1 MASGPAVFPSTREST
16 NYARLCRLLVD
27 VGSQA
32 LRDTFDRIHSPAAL
46 HRILSST
53 SAYYP
58 TLQSLKNRRIL
69 NPTQWGKLYPTVCSS
84 VSSASFDITL
94 LVVLLR
100 NICGFSPPASTGNWD
115 MLPLPGDN
123 SCEANIARIKYYR
136 NEVYAHASQA
146 SVDDATFNM
155 LWQYISNALLA
166 LGSGTTYASAIS
178 RLKTES
184 MDPDFEE
191 HYRELLKQWKKDD
204 DNTKEELGELKEM
217 VKSEV
222 KEVKEMLK
230 QWKSDE
236 GSTKDKVGQ
245 VEEMLKQ
252 WKSDE
257 DSTKDKVGQVED
269 MLKKWKSDEGSTK
282 EKLENMEEMVKS
294 EVREVKDGKQRKLC
308 LSVLEECYDMP
319 PKLRVKP
326 PKRSD
331 LPNASK
337 PWRNADL
344 PIDILLLTVEDCE
357 FLSCFSFLDRP
368 FKSYK
373 KEVGPIYFGYTGNT
387 GDQEKLK
394 VALMKCSK
402 GAAVPG
408 GSLTAVK
415 NAVRV
420 LSPKAVFSVG
430 TCSGL
435 SSDKVKLGD
444 VVVSAKLTTA
454 AGFKTPVS
462 RHVSDLVRDAP
473 YGWVA
478 PLENPDELEVEVHC
492 DGDIL
497 SQTQA
502 ARCGCADLHLQYPE
516 AIAVETEGE
525 GLFAAAYDEK
535 VEWVVVK
542 GVARF
547 VNETQLSRSEWM
559 SFASTMAAFVVA
571 KMLNDPVV
579 FQEWPHCNQEMLT
592 QWKKKE
598 GDTKD
603 NMGEIEG
610 AEKHRGQEAYEKC
623 SRLNK
628 QTKFGIWSPVLN
640 FRSHWRSRRRNFR
653 RCRGESQLQEFIQ
666 RLKDIVISS
675 TGHVTDLQQPFR
687 PNPGEGPPAKD
698 FTVDEIFVNVVIRE
712 GRVSY
717 NFPADRW
724 EQLKVYPMASAEQ
737 TNALRPQDIFDS
749 CHRNVLAVGRP
760 GIGKTLLCTRLLRFW
775 ASDDTKIQSQC
786 EVAFLLKFRHL
797 NSEPDLNLRELLTRA
812 ETVECL
818 EDGLWQY
825 IKDNP
830 SKVLLIFDG
839 LDEFSSTPGIA
850 RDDSRFNNTTEVRMP
865 MGCLY
870 KKIAS
875 RKLLQ
880 GCTLLTTVRPTAVED
895 VRELQFD
902 RTVEITGFTF
912 EQVEEFVE
920 KFTKDD
926 DSGKLKEIIWQH
938 ISTNINLFSLCYIP
952 VNCFIICHCLLQL
965 INISSDAE
973 HKLPVKITEIY
984 SISVKIFFY
993 KHSRGKYSCSK
1004 TDLGCYMYKRFDEL
1018 QPENDEVFKK
1028 LGKIAFNGIE
1038 SGKLAFESHEVSGLE
1053 DCGLLHRLPDR
1064 KPRKLTQ
1071 PSRAQY
1077 CFTHLTV
1084 QEFFAAKHLTDTLPK
1099 DELQRLVANHFRVGT
1114 WKVVMQFVAG
1124 LLEPGTRQRTT
1135 KSEIFTHLLPEK
1147 VKRTDGSDLIWWP
1160 CSKEDKVLALDVCKC
1175 LYEFDG
1181 EQKKVKIQN
1190 KGAEIGFNAVDF
1202 SQMGVVPIDCPA
1214 VMDFVRDANV
1224 ISLRIDLNDVGP
1236 LGCKEIQYSLKD
1248 VNCKLT
1254 QLDLHSNNIG
1264 NQGAAHLSDALK
1276 HVNCKLTQLDLW
1288 GNKIGVQG
1296 AVHLSD
1302 ALKDVNCKLTQ
1313 LDLNLNPIGHQG
1325 AAHLSDALKDVNC
1338 KLTQLNLES
1347 NKIGDQGVAHL
1358 SDALKDVNCKLT
1370 QLNLHHTRIGDQ
1382 GAAHL
1387 SDALKDV
1394 NCKLTQLSLGGN
1406 EIGDQGAAHLS
1417 DALKD
1422 VNCKLT
1428 QLNLGSSKI
1437 GDQGVA
1443 HLSDALK
1450 DVNCKLTQL
1459 DLESNKIGDQ
1469 GAAHLSDALK
1479 DVNCKPTQ
1487 LNISHNNIGDQGAAH
1502 LSDALKDVNCKLTQL
1517 NILDNNIGDQG
1528 AAHLSDALK
1537 DVNCKLT
1544 QLDLASNKIGDQGAA
1559 HLSDALKDV
1568 NCKLTQLNISYNNI
1582 GDQGAAHLSDA
1593 LKDVNCK
1600 LTKLN
1605 LGGNNIG
1612 DQGAAHLSDAFKDVN
1627 CKLTQLN
1634 LQYNK
1639 IGYQGAAHLIDALKD
1654 VNCKLTEMNLEEQR
1668 RRSWS
1673 STPE

>member
-1 MASGPAVFPSTREST
+1 MEG
-16 NYARLCRLLVD
+16 
-27 VGSQA
+27 G
-32 LRDTFDRIHSPAAL
+32 
-46 HRILSST
+46 
-53 SAYYP
+53 
-58 TLQSLKNRRIL
+58 KK
-69 NPTQWGKLYPTVCSS
+69 GKLS
-84 VSSASFDITL
+84 
-94 LVVLLR
+94 
-100 NICGFSPPASTGNWD
+100 
-115 MLPLPGDN
+115 LPVP
-123 SCEANIARIKYYR
+123 
-136 NEVYAHASQA
+136 
-146 SVDDATFNM
+146 
-155 LWQYISNALLA
+155 
-166 LGSGTTYASAIS
+166 
-178 RLKTES
+178 
-184 MDPDFEE
+184 
-191 HYRELLKQWKKDD
+191 
-204 DNTKEELGELKEM
+204 
-217 VKSEV
+217 
-222 KEVKEMLK
+222 
-230 QWKSDE
+230 
-236 GSTKDKVGQ
+236 
-245 VEEMLKQ
+245 
-252 WKSDE
+252 E
-257 DSTKDKVGQVED
+257 DY
-269 MLKKWKSDEGSTK
+269 
-282 EKLENMEEMVKS
+282 
-294 EVREVKDGKQRKLC
+294 
-308 LSVLEECYDMP
+308 YDMP
-319 PKLRVKP
+319 PKCRVKP
-326 PKRSD
+326 PKLSD
-331 LPNASK
+331 LPSASK

-373 KEVGPIYFGYTGNT
+373 IQVGPIYFGYTGNT
-387 GDQEKLK
+387 GDQENVK

-415 NAVRV
+415 NAVKV
-420 LSPKAVFSVG
+420 LNPKAVFSVG
-430 TCSGL
+430 MCSGL

-473 YGWVA
+473 HGWVA

-502 ARCGCADLHLQYPE
+502 AMCDLHLQYPE

-525 GLFAAAYDEK
+525 GVFAAAYDEK

-547 VNETQLSRSEWM
+547 VNQTQLSRSEWM
-559 SFASTMAAFVVA
+559 SFASTMAASVVA

-579 FQEWPHCNQEMLT
+579 FQEWPHCSQARLRIQIDVEAVTEGSAQEGAGMQVHPQQHQEVVQEETEHFGKKTSQYTQALLNKIADKYLQDVSPSNVEEYNGFMFYLEEMRKVLVVDVKPGCLIVTVEVGSEKILEELWKDYREGHLNEVAQKFLVTEELLVECGLTELKLTIHIAEEEYKACKRYFCDMVKKWKSDEGSTKEKLENMEEMLKQWKSDEGSTKDKVGQVEDMLEKWKSDEGSTKEKLENMEEMVKSEVIEVKEMLT

-598 GDTKD
+598 GEAKD
-603 NMGEIEG
+603 NMGGIEG
-610 AEKHRGQEAYEKC
+610 TSNEHLEQANAQETKEGQRE
-623 SRLNK
+623 
-628 QTKFGIWSPVLN
+628 
-640 FRSHWRSRRRNFR
+640 
-653 RCRGESQLQEFIQ
+653 GESQLQEFIQ
-666 RLKDIVISS
+666 RLKQIVISS
-675 TGHVTDLQQPFR
+675 TAHVTDLQQPFR

-717 NFPADRW
+717 DFPADRW

-737 TNALRPQDIFDS
+737 INPLRPQDIFDS
-749 CHRNVLAVGRP
+749 RHRNVLADGRP

-786 EVAFLLKFRHL
+786 EVAFLLKFRRL

-812 ETVECL
+812 EALECL
-818 EDGLWQY
+818 EDELWQY

-839 LDEFSSTPGIA
+839 LDEFSSTPRIA
-850 RDDSRFNNTTEVRMP
+850 RDDSRFNNTAEVRMP

-875 RKLLQ
+875 GKLLQ

-973 HKLPVKITEIY
+973 HKLPVKMTEIY

-993 KHSRGKYSCSK
+993 KHSRGKYSCAK

-1018 QPENDEVFKK
+1018 QPENDEVFKI
-1028 LGKIAFNGIE
+1028 LGKIAFNGIK
-1038 SGKLAFESHEVSGLE
+1038 SGELVFESHEVSGLE
-1053 DCGLLHRLPDR
+1053 DCGLLHRLPDM
-1064 KPRKLTQ
+1064 KPRKLSQ

-1099 DELQRLVANHFRVGT
+1099 DKLQRFVADHSRVGT

-1147 VKRTDGSDLIWWP
+1147 IERSGRSDLIWWL
-1160 CSKEDKVLALDVCKC
+1160 CSYDDKLLALAVYKC

-1181 EQKKVKIQN
+1181 EQEKVKIQS

-1202 SQMGVVPIDCPA
+1202 SEMEVVPIDCPA

-1224 ISLRIDLNDVGP
+1224 ISLRIFLNDVRP

-1254 QLDLHSNNIG
+1254 QLDLGGNNIRD
-1264 NQGAAHLSDALK
+1264 QGAA
-1276 HVNCKLTQLDLW
+1276 
-1288 GNKIGVQG
+1288 
-1296 AVHLSD
+1296 HLSD
-1302 ALKDVNCKLTQ
+1302 ALKDVNCKLIQ
-1313 LDLNLNPIGHQG
+1313 LNLERNNIRSQG

-1338 KLTQLNLES
+1338 KLTQL
-1347 NKIGDQGVAHL
+1347 D
-1358 SDALKDVNCKLT
+1358 
-1370 QLNLHHTRIGDQ
+1370 
-1382 GAAHL
+1382 
-1387 SDALKDV
+1387 
-1394 NCKLTQLSLGGN
+1394 LGG
-1406 EIGDQGAAHLS
+1406 
-1417 DALKD
+1417 
-1422 VNCKLT
+1422 
-1428 QLNLGSSKI
+1428 
-1437 GDQGVA
+1437 
-1443 HLSDALK
+1443 
-1450 DVNCKLTQL
+1450 
-1459 DLESNKIGDQ
+1459 
-1469 GAAHLSDALK
+1469 
-1479 DVNCKPTQ
+1479 
-1487 LNISHNNIGDQGAAH
+1487 NNIGDQGAAH
-1502 LSDALKDVNCKLTQL
+1502 LSDALKDVNCKLTQHNLERNNIRSQGAAHLSDALKDVNCKLTQLDLGGNNIGDQGVAHMRDALKDVNCKLTQL
-1517 NILDNNIGDQG
+1517 NLGGNNIGDQG

-1544 QLDLASNKIGDQGAA
+1544 QLDLRHNDLGDQGAAHLSDALKDVNCKLTQVNLRGSNLRDQGAAHLSDALKDVNCKLTQLNLGGNNIGDQGAA

-1568 NCKLTQLNISYNNI
+1568 NCKLTQLDLRHNDL

-1600 LTKLN
+1600 LTQLD
-1605 LGGNNIG
+1605 LGGNNLR
-1612 DQGAAHLSDAFKDVN
+1612 DQGAAHLS
-1627 CKLTQLN
+1627 
-1634 LQYNK
+1634 
-1639 IGYQGAAHLIDALKD
+1639 DALKD
-1654 VNCKLTEMNLEEQR
+1654 VNCKLTQLDLGGNNIGDQGVAHMRDALKDVNCKVPQLDLR
-1668 RRSWS
+1668 HNDLGDKGAAHLIDAVKDVNC
-1673 STPE
+1673 

>member
-1 MASGPAVFPSTREST
+1 MEG
-16 NYARLCRLLVD
+16 
-27 VGSQA
+27 
-32 LRDTFDRIHSPAAL
+32 
-46 HRILSST
+46 
-53 SAYYP
+53 
-58 TLQSLKNRRIL
+58 
-69 NPTQWGKLYPTVCSS
+69 GK
-84 VSSASFDITL
+84 
-94 LVVLLR
+94 
-100 NICGFSPPASTGNWD
+100 
-115 MLPLPGDN
+115 
-123 SCEANIARIKYYR
+123 K
-136 NEVYAHASQA
+136 
-146 SVDDATFNM
+146 
-155 LWQYISNALLA
+155 
-166 LGSGTTYASAIS
+166 
-178 RLKTES
+178 
-184 MDPDFEE
+184 
-191 HYRELLKQWKKDD
+191 
-204 DNTKEELGELKEM
+204 
-217 VKSEV
+217 
-222 KEVKEMLK
+222 
-230 QWKSDE
+230 
-236 GSTKDKVGQ
+236 
-245 VEEMLKQ
+245 
-252 WKSDE
+252 
-257 DSTKDKVGQVED
+257 
-269 MLKKWKSDEGSTK
+269 
-282 EKLENMEEMVKS
+282 
-294 EVREVKDGKQRKLC
+294 RKLS
-308 LSVLEECYDMP
+308 LPVSEDYYDMP
-319 PKLRVKP
+319 PKRRVKP
-326 PKRSD
+326 PKLSD
-331 LPNASK
+331 LPIASK

-344 PIDILLLTVEDCE
+344 PIDILLLTVEDCD
-357 FLSCFSFLDRP
+357 FLSCFSFLDQP

-373 KEVGPIYFGYTGNT
+373 IEVGPIYFGYTGNT

-408 GSLTAVK
+408 GALTAVK

-473 YGWVA
+473 HGWVA

-525 GLFAAAYDEK
+525 GVFAAAYDEK

-559 SFASTMAAFVVA
+559 SFASTMAASVVA

-592 QWKKKE
+592 QWKRKE
-598 GDTKD
+598 GNAKD
-603 NMGEIEG
+603 NMGGIEEMLTQWKRKEGNAKDNMGGIEG
-610 AEKHRGQEAYEKC
+610 TSNENLEQANAEKTKEGQRE
-623 SRLNK
+623 
-628 QTKFGIWSPVLN
+628 
-640 FRSHWRSRRRNFR
+640 
-653 RCRGESQLQEFIQ
+653 GELQLQEFIW

-737 TNALRPQDIFDS
+737 ANALRPQDIFDS

-775 ASDDTKIQSQC
+775 ASGDTKIQSQC

-797 NSEPDLNLRELLTRA
+797 RSETHLNLRELLTRA
-812 ETVECL
+812 ETLECL

-850 RDDSRFNNTTEVRMP
+850 RDDSRFNNTAEVRMP

-875 RKLLQ
+875 GKLLQ

-973 HKLPVKITEIY
+973 HKLPAKITEIY

-1028 LGKIAFNGIE
+1028 LGKIAFDGIK

-1053 DCGLLHRLPDR
+1053 DCGLLHRLPDM

-1099 DELQRLVANHFRVGT
+1099 EKLQRFVADHIRVGT

-1124 LLEPGTRQRTT
+1124 LLEPDARQRTT

-1147 VKRTDGSDLIWWP
+1147 VKRTDRSDLIWWP
-1160 CSKEDKVLALDVCKC
+1160 FSKKEKVLALDVCKC

-1181 EQKKVKIQN
+1181 KQEKVKIQRE
-1190 KGAEIGFNAVDF
+1190 GAEIGFNAVDF
-1202 SQMGVVPIDCPA
+1202 SEMRVVPIDCPA

-1224 ISLRIDLNDVGP
+1224 ISLRIDVNDVGP
-1236 LGCKEIQYSLKD
+1236 LGCKEIQYSLKN

-1254 QLDLHSNNIG
+1254 QLDLAGNDIG
-1264 NQGAAHLSDALK
+1264 DQGAAHL
-1276 HVNCKLTQLDLW
+1276 N
-1288 GNKIGVQG
+1288 
-1296 AVHLSD
+1296 D

-1313 LDLNLNPIGHQG
+1313 LDL
-1325 AAHLSDALKDVNC
+1325 
-1338 KLTQLNLES
+1338 
-1347 NKIGDQGVAHL
+1347 
-1358 SDALKDVNCKLT
+1358 
-1370 QLNLHHTRIGDQ
+1370 
-1382 GAAHL
+1382 
-1387 SDALKDV
+1387 
-1394 NCKLTQLSLGGN
+1394 
-1406 EIGDQGAAHLS
+1406 
-1417 DALKD
+1417 
-1422 VNCKLT
+1422 
-1428 QLNLGSSKI
+1428 
-1437 GDQGVA
+1437 
-1443 HLSDALK
+1443 
-1450 DVNCKLTQL
+1450 
-1459 DLESNKIGDQ
+1459 
-1469 GAAHLSDALK
+1469 
-1479 DVNCKPTQ
+1479 
-1487 LNISHNNIGDQGAAH
+1487 
-1502 LSDALKDVNCKLTQL
+1502 
-1517 NILDNNIGDQG
+1517 
-1528 AAHLSDALK
+1528 
-1537 DVNCKLT
+1537 
-1544 QLDLASNKIGDQGAA
+1544 
-1559 HLSDALKDV
+1559 
-1568 NCKLTQLNISYNNI
+1568 
-1582 GDQGAAHLSDA
+1582 
-1593 LKDVNCK
+1593 
-1600 LTKLN
+1600 
-1605 LGGNNIG
+1605 
-1612 DQGAAHLSDAFKDVN
+1612 
-1627 CKLTQLN
+1627 
-1634 LQYNK
+1634 
-1639 IGYQGAAHLIDALKD
+1639 
-1654 VNCKLTEMNLEEQR
+1654 
-1668 RRSWS
+1668 
-1673 STPE
+1673 

>member
-1 MASGPAVFPSTREST
+1 MEG
-16 NYARLCRLLVD
+16 
-27 VGSQA
+27 
-32 LRDTFDRIHSPAAL
+32 
-46 HRILSST
+46 
-53 SAYYP
+53 
-58 TLQSLKNRRIL
+58 
-69 NPTQWGKLYPTVCSS
+69 GK
-84 VSSASFDITL
+84 
-94 LVVLLR
+94 
-100 NICGFSPPASTGNWD
+100 
-115 MLPLPGDN
+115 
-123 SCEANIARIKYYR
+123 K
-136 NEVYAHASQA
+136 
-146 SVDDATFNM
+146 
-155 LWQYISNALLA
+155 
-166 LGSGTTYASAIS
+166 
-178 RLKTES
+178 
-184 MDPDFEE
+184 
-191 HYRELLKQWKKDD
+191 
-204 DNTKEELGELKEM
+204 
-217 VKSEV
+217 
-222 KEVKEMLK
+222 
-230 QWKSDE
+230 
-236 GSTKDKVGQ
+236 
-245 VEEMLKQ
+245 
-252 WKSDE
+252 
-257 DSTKDKVGQVED
+257 
-269 MLKKWKSDEGSTK
+269 
-282 EKLENMEEMVKS
+282 
-294 EVREVKDGKQRKLC
+294 RKLC
-308 LSVLEECYDMP
+308 LPDPEDCYDIP
-319 PKLRVKP
+319 PKHRVKP
-326 PKRSD
+326 PKQSD
-331 LPNASK
+331 LPSASK

-387 GDQEKLK
+387 GDQEKLR

-502 ARCGCADLHLQYPE
+502 ERCGCADLHLQYPE

-525 GLFAAAYDEK
+525 GVFAAAHDEK

-547 VNETQLSRSEWM
+547 VNETQVSRSEWM
-559 SFASTMAAFVVA
+559 SFASTMAASVVA

-579 FQEWPHCNQEMLT
+579 FQEWPHCNQEMLK
-592 QWKKKE
+592 QWKSDEGSTKDKVGQDMLKNWKSDEGSTKEKLENMEEMVKSEVREVKEMLTHWKRKE

-603 NMGEIEG
+603 NMGGIEG
-610 AEKHRGQEAYEKC
+610 TSNENLEQANAQKTKEGQREAAEKHRGQEAYEKC
-623 SRLNK
+623 NRLKK
-628 QTKFGIWSPVLN
+628 QTKFGIWSPELN
-640 FRSHWRSRRRNFR
+640 FWSHWRSGRRNFR

-666 RLKDIVISS
+666 RLKQIVISS
-675 TGHVTDLQQPFR
+675 TAHVTDLQQPFR

-717 NFPADRW
+717 DFPADRW

-737 TNALRPQDIFDS
+737 INPLRPQDIFDS
-749 CHRNVLAVGRP
+749 RHRNVLAVGRP

-786 EVAFLLKFRHL
+786 EVAFLLKFRRL

-812 ETVECL
+812 EALECL
-818 EDGLWQY
+818 EDELWQY

-839 LDEFSSTPGIA
+839 LDEFSSTPRIA
-850 RDDSRFNNTTEVRMP
+850 RDDSRFNNTAEVRMP

-875 RKLLQ
+875 GKLLQ

-973 HKLPVKITEIY
+973 HKLPVKMTEIY

-1028 LGKIAFNGIE
+1028 LGKIAFNGIK

-1053 DCGLLHRLPDR
+1053 DCGLLHRLPDM

-1077 CFTHLTV
+1077 CFTHLTL

-1099 DELQRLVANHFRVGT
+1099 DKLQRFVADHIRVGT

-1124 LLEPGTRQRTT
+1124 LLEPDARQRTT

-1147 VKRTDGSDLIWWP
+1147 VERTDLSDLIWWP
-1160 CSKEDKVLALDVCKC
+1160 CSKEDKLLALDVCKC

-1181 EQKKVKIQN
+1181 EQEKVKIQR
-1190 KGAEIGFNAVDF
+1190 KGAEIGFDAVDF
-1202 SQMGVVPIDCPA
+1202 SEMGVVPIDCPA

-1224 ISLRIDLNDVGP
+1224 ISLRIAFNNVGP

-1248 VNCKLT
+1248 VDCKLT
-1254 QLDLHSNNIG
+1254 QL
-1264 NQGAAHLSDALK
+1264 
-1276 HVNCKLTQLDLW
+1276 
-1288 GNKIGVQG
+1288 
-1296 AVHLSD
+1296 
-1302 ALKDVNCKLTQ
+1302 
-1313 LDLNLNPIGHQG
+1313 NLGDNDTGDQG

-1338 KLTQLNLES
+1338 KLTQLGLGRN
-1347 NKIGDQGVAHL
+1347 Q
-1358 SDALKDVNCKLT
+1358 
-1370 QLNLHHTRIGDQ
+1370 IGDQ

-1394 NCKLTQLSLGGN
+1394 NCKLTQLGLGRNQIGDQGAAHLSDALKDVDCKLTQLNLERNNIRSQGAAHLSDVLKDVNCKLTQLDLRSNKIGDQGAAHLSDALKDVNCKLTQLDLRSNKIGDQGAAHLSDALKDVNCKLTQLDLCYN
-1406 EIGDQGAAHLS
+1406 EIGDQVAVHLSDALKDINCKLTQLNFGDNHIGDQGAAHLSNALKDVNCKVTQLNLARDKIGDQGAAHLS

-1428 QLNLGSSKI
+1428 QLNLGDNHI
-1437 GDQGVA
+1437 GDQGAAHLSDALEDVDCKLTQLNLSGNKIGEPGAA

-1459 DLESNKIGDQ
+1459 DLGHNDIGEPGAAHLSDVLKDVNCKLTQLHLRGNKIGDQGAVHLSDALKDVNCKLTQLDLSDNKIGYQ

-1479 DVNCKPTQ
+1479 DVNCKLTQVDLSDNKIGDQGAVNLSDALKHVNCKVTQ
-1487 LNISHNNIGDQGAAH
+1487 LNLVRDMIGKRGAAYLCDALKDVNCKLTQLHLRGNNIGDQGAAH

-1517 NILDNNIGDQG
+1517 NL
-1528 AAHLSDALK
+1528 
-1537 DVNCKLT
+1537 
-1544 QLDLASNKIGDQGAA
+1544 
-1559 HLSDALKDV
+1559 
-1568 NCKLTQLNISYNNI
+1568 
-1582 GDQGAAHLSDA
+1582 
-1593 LKDVNCK
+1593 
-1600 LTKLN
+1600 
-1605 LGGNNIG
+1605 
-1612 DQGAAHLSDAFKDVN
+1612 
-1627 CKLTQLN
+1627 
-1634 LQYNK
+1634 
-1639 IGYQGAAHLIDALKD
+1639 
-1654 VNCKLTEMNLEEQR
+1654 R
-1668 RRSWS
+1668 
-1673 STPE
+1673 

>member
-1 MASGPAVFPSTREST
+1 M
-16 NYARLCRLLVD
+16 
-27 VGSQA
+27 
-32 LRDTFDRIHSPAAL
+32 
-46 HRILSST
+46 
-53 SAYYP
+53 
-58 TLQSLKNRRIL
+58 
-69 NPTQWGKLYPTVCSS
+69 
-84 VSSASFDITL
+84 
-94 LVVLLR
+94 
-100 NICGFSPPASTGNWD
+100 
-115 MLPLPGDN
+115 
-123 SCEANIARIKYYR
+123 EANVEANSLPVPEDYY
-136 NEVYAHASQA
+136 
-146 SVDDATFNM
+146 D
-155 LWQYISNALLA
+155 I
-166 LGSGTTYASAIS
+166 
-178 RLKTES
+178 
-184 MDPDFEE
+184 
-191 HYRELLKQWKKDD
+191 
-204 DNTKEELGELKEM
+204 
-217 VKSEV
+217 
-222 KEVKEMLK
+222 
-230 QWKSDE
+230 
-236 GSTKDKVGQ
+236 
-245 VEEMLKQ
+245 
-252 WKSDE
+252 
-257 DSTKDKVGQVED
+257 
-269 MLKKWKSDEGSTK
+269 
-282 EKLENMEEMVKS
+282 
-294 EVREVKDGKQRKLC
+294 
-308 LSVLEECYDMP
+308 P
-319 PKLRVKP
+319 PKRRVKP
-326 PKRSD
+326 PKQSD
-331 LPNASK
+331 LPSACK
-337 PWRNADL
+337 PWKNDDL

-373 KEVGPIYFGYTGNT
+373 KEVGPIYFGYTGNN

-430 TCSGL
+430 TCTGL

-454 AGFKTPVS
+454 TGIKTPVS

-502 ARCGCADLHLQYPE
+502 ERCGCADLHLQYPE

-525 GLFAAAYDEK
+525 GVFAAAYDEK

-559 SFASTMAAFVVA
+559 SFASTMAASVVA

-592 QWKKKE
+592 QWKRKE
-598 GDTKD
+598 GDAKD
-603 NMGEIEG
+603 NMGGIEG
-610 AEKHRGQEAYEKC
+610 TSNENLEQANAQKTKEGQRE
-623 SRLNK
+623 
-628 QTKFGIWSPVLN
+628 
-640 FRSHWRSRRRNFR
+640 
-653 RCRGESQLQEFIQ
+653 GESQLQEFIQ
-666 RLKDIVISS
+666 RLKDIVILS

-737 TNALRPQDIFDS
+737 TNPLRPQDIFDS

-775 ASDDTKIQSQC
+775 ASGDTKIQSQC
-786 EVAFLLKFRHL
+786 EVAFLLKFRQL

-812 ETVECL
+812 ETLECL
-818 EDGLWQY
+818 EDELWQY

-850 RDDSRFNNTTEVRMP
+850 RDYSLFNNTTEVRMP
-865 MGCLY
+865 LSCLY

-875 RKLLQ
+875 GKLLQ
-880 GCTLLTTVRPTAVED
+880 GCTMLTTVRPTAVED

-926 DSGKLKEIIWQH
+926 DSGNLKEIIWQH

-973 HKLPVKITEIY
+973 HKLPVRITEIY

-993 KHSRGKYSCSK
+993 KHSRGKYSCAK

-1028 LGKIAFNGIE
+1028 LGKIAFNGIK
-1038 SGKLAFESHEVSGLE
+1038 SGELVFESHEVRGLE
-1053 DCGLLHRLPDR
+1053 DCGLLHRLPDM

-1099 DELQRLVANHFRVGT
+1099 DKLQRFVADHIRVGT
-1114 WKVVMQFVAG
+1114 WKVVIQFVAG
-1124 LLEPGTRQRTT
+1124 LLEPDARQRTT

-1147 VKRTDGSDLIWWP
+1147 VKRTEQSDLIWWP
-1160 CSKEDKVLALDVCKC
+1160 CSNEDKVLALDVCKC
-1175 LYEFDG
+1175 LYEFDT
-1181 EQKKVKIQN
+1181 EQEKVKIQS

-1202 SQMGVVPIDCPA
+1202 SGMRVVPIDCPA
-1214 VMDFVRDANV
+1214 LMEFVRDANV
-1224 ISLRIDLNDVGP
+1224 ISLKIDLNSVWP

-1254 QLDLHSNNIG
+1254 QL
-1264 NQGAAHLSDALK
+1264 
-1276 HVNCKLTQLDLW
+1276 
-1288 GNKIGVQG
+1288 
-1296 AVHLSD
+1296 
-1302 ALKDVNCKLTQ
+1302 
-1313 LDLNLNPIGHQG
+1313 
-1325 AAHLSDALKDVNC
+1325 
-1338 KLTQLNLES
+1338 
-1347 NKIGDQGVAHL
+1347 
-1358 SDALKDVNCKLT
+1358 
-1370 QLNLHHTRIGDQ
+1370 
-1382 GAAHL
+1382 
-1387 SDALKDV
+1387 
-1394 NCKLTQLSLGGN
+1394 SLRYN

-1428 QLNLGSSKI
+1428 QLNLRKNKI
-1437 GDQGVA
+1437 GDQGA
-1443 HLSDALK
+1443 PHLSDALK

-1459 DLESNKIGDQ
+1459 NLGRNNIGEQ

-1479 DVNCKPTQ
+1479 DVNSKLTQ
-1487 LNISHNNIGDQGAAH
+1487 LNLDVNMIGGQGAAH

-1517 NILDNNIGDQG
+1517 NLDINMIGG
-1528 AAHLSDALK
+1528 
-1537 DVNCKLT
+1537 
-1544 QLDLASNKIGDQGAA
+1544 QGAA

-1568 NCKLTQLNISYNNI
+1568 NCKLTQLNLGYNKIGYQGAPHLSDALKNVNCKLTQLNLGRNI
-1582 GDQGAAHLSDA
+1582 IGEQGAAHLSDA

-1600 LTKLN
+1600 LTQLN
-1605 LGGNNIG
+1605 LGRNNIG
-1612 DQGAAHLSDAFKDVN
+1612 EQGAAHLSDALKDVN

-1634 LQYNK
+1634 LDGNK
-1639 IGYQGAAHLIDALKD
+1639 IGGQGAAHLTDALKD
-1654 VNCKLTEMNLEEQR
+1654 VNCKLTQLSLQYNKIGDQGAEHLSDALKDLNCKLTQLNLNFNKIGHQGAPHLSDALKDVNCKLTQLNLGDNKIGDQGAAHLRDALKDVNCELIQLNLLFNEIGVQGAAHLR
-1668 RRSWS
+1668 D
-1673 STPE
+1673 TLKDVNCKVTEFF

>member
-32 LRDTFDRIHSPAAL
+32 LRDTFDRIHSPATL

-58 TLQSLKNRRIL
+58 TLQSLRKRRIL
-69 NPTQWGKLYPTVCSS
+69 NPIQWGKLYPSVCSS

-136 NEVYAHASQA
+136 NEVYAHANQA

-155 LWQYISNALLA
+155 LWQDISNALIA
-166 LGSGTTYASAIS
+166 VGSGTTYASAIS
-178 RLKTES
+178 RLKTEC

-204 DNTKEELGELKEM
+204 DNTKEELDELKEM

-222 KEVKEMLK
+222 KEVK
-230 QWKSDE
+230 
-236 GSTKDKVGQ
+236 
-245 VEEMLKQ
+245 
-252 WKSDE
+252 
-257 DSTKDKVGQVED
+257 D
-269 MLKKWKSDEGSTK
+269 MVKKWKSDEGSTK

-294 EVREVKDGKQRKLC
+294 EVREVK
-308 LSVLEECYDMP
+308 
-319 PKLRVKP
+319 
-326 PKRSD
+326 
-331 LPNASK
+331 
-337 PWRNADL
+337 
-344 PIDILLLTVEDCE
+344 
-357 FLSCFSFLDRP
+357 
-368 FKSYK
+368 
-373 KEVGPIYFGYTGNT
+373 
-387 GDQEKLK
+387 
-394 VALMKCSK
+394 
-402 GAAVPG
+402 
-408 GSLTAVK
+408 
-415 NAVRV
+415 
-420 LSPKAVFSVG
+420 
-430 TCSGL
+430 
-435 SSDKVKLGD
+435 
-444 VVVSAKLTTA
+444 
-454 AGFKTPVS
+454 
-462 RHVSDLVRDAP
+462 
-473 YGWVA
+473 
-478 PLENPDELEVEVHC
+478 
-492 DGDIL
+492 
-497 SQTQA
+497 
-502 ARCGCADLHLQYPE
+502 
-516 AIAVETEGE
+516 
-525 GLFAAAYDEK
+525 
-535 VEWVVVK
+535 
-542 GVARF
+542 
-547 VNETQLSRSEWM
+547 
-559 SFASTMAAFVVA
+559 
-571 KMLNDPVV
+571 
-579 FQEWPHCNQEMLT
+579 EMLT
-592 QWKKKE
+592 QWKRKE
-598 GDTKD
+598 GDAKD
-603 NMGEIEG
+603 NMGGIE
-610 AEKHRGQEAYEKC
+610 
-623 SRLNK
+623 
-628 QTKFGIWSPVLN
+628 
-640 FRSHWRSRRRNFR
+640 
-653 RCRGESQLQEFIQ
+653 GESQLQEFIQ

-737 TNALRPQDIFDS
+737 TNPLRPQDIFDS
-749 CHRNVLAVGRP
+749 GHRNVLAVGRP

-797 NSEPDLNLRELLTRA
+797 NSQPDLNLRELLTRA

-850 RDDSRFNNTTEVRMP
+850 RDDSRFNNTAEVRMP

-875 RKLLQ
+875 GKLFQ

-1004 TDLGCYMYKRFDEL
+1004 TDLGCYMYKRFDDL

-1028 LGKIAFNGIE
+1028 LGKIAFNGIKGGE
-1038 SGKLAFESHEVSGLE
+1038 LVFESLEVSGLE
-1053 DCGLLHRLPDR
+1053 DCGLLHRLPDI

-1099 DELQRLVANHFRVGT
+1099 DKLQRFVADHIRVGT

-1124 LLEPGTRQRTT
+1124 LLEPDTRQRTT

-1147 VKRTDGSDLIWWP
+1147 IGRSDQSDLIWWP
-1160 CSKEDKVLALDVCKC
+1160 CSEEDKRLALDVCKC

-1181 EQKKVKIQN
+1181 EQEKVKIQS
-1190 KGAEIGFNAVDF
+1190 KGAQIGFNAVDF

-1214 VMDFVRDANV
+1214 VMGFVRDANV
-1224 ISLRIDLNDVGP
+1224 ISLKIDSNSAGQ

-1254 QLDLHSNNIG
+1254 QL
-1264 NQGAAHLSDALK
+1264 
-1276 HVNCKLTQLDLW
+1276 KLR
-1288 GNKIGVQG
+1288 V
-1296 AVHLSD
+1296 
-1302 ALKDVNCKLTQ
+1302 
-1313 LDLNLNPIGHQG
+1313 
-1325 AAHLSDALKDVNC
+1325 
-1338 KLTQLNLES
+1338 
-1347 NKIGDQGVAHL
+1347 
-1358 SDALKDVNCKLT
+1358 
-1370 QLNLHHTRIGDQ
+1370 
-1382 GAAHL
+1382 
-1387 SDALKDV
+1387 
-1394 NCKLTQLSLGGN
+1394 
-1406 EIGDQGAAHLS
+1406 
-1417 DALKD
+1417 
-1422 VNCKLT
+1422 
-1428 QLNLGSSKI
+1428 
-1437 GDQGVA
+1437 
-1443 HLSDALK
+1443 
-1450 DVNCKLTQL
+1450 
-1459 DLESNKIGDQ
+1459 
-1469 GAAHLSDALK
+1469 
-1479 DVNCKPTQ
+1479 
-1487 LNISHNNIGDQGAAH
+1487 
-1502 LSDALKDVNCKLTQL
+1502 
-1517 NILDNNIGDQG
+1517 NNIGDQG

-1544 QLDLASNKIGDQGAA
+1544 QLDLGGNKIGDQGAAHLGDALKDVNCKLTELNLWDNKIGDQGAA

-1568 NCKLTQLNISYNNI
+1568 NCKLTQLDLETNKIGYQGAAHLSDALKDVNCKLTQLNLCNNKIGDQGAAHLSDALKDVNCKFTQLDLRRNKI

-1605 LGGNNIG
+1605 LCNNKIG
-1612 DQGAAHLSDAFKDVN
+1612 DQGAAHLSDALKDVNCKLTQLDLAINEIGDQGAAHLSDALKDVNCKLTRLNLWGNEIGDQGAAHLSDALKDVNCKLTLLNLRGNKIGGQGAAHLSDAFKDVN
-1627 CKLTQLN
+1627 CKLTLLNLRGNKIGGQGAAHLSDALKDVNCKLTQLDLLGNKIGDQGAAHLSDALKDVNCKLTQLVLASNEIGDQGAAHLSDALKDVNCKLTGLTLGGNKIGDQGAAHLSDALKDVNCNLTQLDLGGNNLGDQEAAHLSDALKDVNCKLTQLDLAINEIGDQGAAHLSDALKDVNCKLTQLDLAINEIGDQGAAHLSDALKDVICKLTQLN
-1634 LQYNK
+1634 LRGNK
-1639 IGYQGAAHLIDALKD
+1639 IGDQGAAHLIDALKD
-1654 VNCKLTEMNLEEQR
+1654 VNCKLTQLFLASNEIDQGTADLSDAIKYANCKVTQLNLWDNEIGYQGASHLSDALKDVSR
-1668 RRSWS
+1668 
-1673 STPE
+1673 

>member
-1 MASGPAVFPSTREST
+1 MHHDAEAGIVITNDRSCVEGLYLALFRMSPAVAEVNERKRRIIQTLIWFGLSIII
-16 NYARLCRLLVD
+16 
-27 VGSQA
+27 A
-32 LRDTFDRIHSPAAL
+32 LFVTDIGKAVALIGGLAAL
-46 HRILSST
+46 FIFFFPGGKKRKLS
-53 SAYYP
+53 
-58 TLQSLKNRRIL
+58 
-69 NPTQWGKLYPTVCSS
+69 
-84 VSSASFDITL
+84 
-94 LVVLLR
+94 
-100 NICGFSPPASTGNWD
+100 
-115 MLPLPGDN
+115 LPGPQD
-123 SCEANIARIKYYR
+123 YYD
-136 NEVYAHASQA
+136 V
-146 SVDDATFNM
+146 
-155 LWQYISNALLA
+155 
-166 LGSGTTYASAIS
+166 
-178 RLKTES
+178 
-184 MDPDFEE
+184 
-191 HYRELLKQWKKDD
+191 
-204 DNTKEELGELKEM
+204 
-217 VKSEV
+217 
-222 KEVKEMLK
+222 
-230 QWKSDE
+230 
-236 GSTKDKVGQ
+236 
-245 VEEMLKQ
+245 
-252 WKSDE
+252 
-257 DSTKDKVGQVED
+257 
-269 MLKKWKSDEGSTK
+269 
-282 EKLENMEEMVKS
+282 
-294 EVREVKDGKQRKLC
+294 
-308 LSVLEECYDMP
+308 P
-319 PKLRVKP
+319 PKCRVKP
-326 PKRSD
+326 PKLSD
-331 LPNASK
+331 LPKSSK

-373 KEVGPIYFGYTGNT
+373 IEVGPIYFGYTGNT

-444 VVVSAKLTTA
+444 VVVSAKLTTE

-473 YGWVA
+473 HGWVA

-497 SQTQA
+497 SQTQT

-525 GLFAAAYDEK
+525 GVFAAAYDEK

-559 SFASTMAAFVVA
+559 SFASTMAASVVA

-579 FQEWPHCNQEMLT
+579 FQEWPHCNQGTSNENLEQANAQKT
-592 QWKKKE
+592 KE
-598 GDTKD
+598 GQRE
-603 NMGEIEG
+603 GEFE
-610 AEKHRGQEAYEKC
+610 
-623 SRLNK
+623 
-628 QTKFGIWSPVLN
+628 
-640 FRSHWRSRRRNFR
+640 
-653 RCRGESQLQEFIQ
+653 LQELIL

-675 TGHVTDLQQPFR
+675 TGHITDLQQPFR

-775 ASDDTKIQSQC
+775 ASGDTKIQSQC

-797 NSEPDLNLRELLTRA
+797 NSETHLNLRELLTRA
-812 ETVECL
+812 DTLECL

-825 IKDNP
+825 INDNP

-850 RDDSRFNNTTEVRMP
+850 GDDSRFNNTAEVRMP

-870 KKIAS
+870 KKVAS
-875 RKLLQ
+875 GKLLQ

-902 RTVEITGFTF
+902 RIVEITGFTF

-920 KFTKDD
+920 KFTKND
-926 DSGKLKEIIWQH
+926 DSGNLKEIIWQH

-965 INISSDAE
+965 INIRPDAE

-1028 LGKIAFNGIE
+1028 LGKIAFDGIK
-1038 SGKLAFESHEVSGLE
+1038 SGKLSFESHEVSGLE
-1053 DCGLLHRLPDR
+1053 DCGLLHRLPDM

-1099 DELQRLVANHFRVGT
+1099 DKLQRFVADHIRVGT

-1124 LLEPGTRQRTT
+1124 LLEPDTRQRTT

-1147 VKRTDGSDLIWWP
+1147 IKRRDWSDLIWWP
-1160 CSKEDKVLALDVCKC
+1160 CSEEDKVLALDVCKC

-1181 EQKKVKIQN
+1181 EQEKVKIQS
-1190 KGAEIGFNAVDF
+1190 KRAEIGFNAVDF
-1202 SQMGVVPIDCPA
+1202 SAMKVVPIDCPA

-1224 ISLRIDLNDVGP
+1224 ISLTIDFNDLGP
-1236 LGCKEIQYSLKD
+1236 LGFKEMQYSLKD

-1254 QLDLHSNNIG
+1254 QLSLKGNMIG
-1264 NQGAAHLSDALK
+1264 R
-1276 HVNCKLTQLDLW
+1276 
-1288 GNKIGVQG
+1288 
-1296 AVHLSD
+1296 
-1302 ALKDVNCKLTQ
+1302 
-1313 LDLNLNPIGHQG
+1313 QG

-1338 KLTQLNLES
+1338 KLTQLSLWGNMIRRQGAAHLSDAFKDVNCKLTQLKLGHNE
-1347 NKIGDQGVAHL
+1347 IRDQGAAHLSDGLKDVNCKLTQLSLWGNMITTQGAAHL

-1370 QLNLHHTRIGDQ
+1370 QLKLGCNKIGDQ

-1394 NCKLTQLSLGGN
+1394 NCKLTQLDLRLNRIGTRGAAHLRDALKDVNCKLTQLDLGDNKIRKEGAAHLSDALKDVNCKLTQLSLWGNMIRRQGTAHLSDALKDVNCKLTQLDLEDNKIREQGAAHLSDALKDVNCKLTQLDLGDNKIPEQGAAHLSDALKDFYCKLTQLKLQNN

-1428 QLNLGSSKI
+1428 QLNLGDNEI

-1443 HLSDALK
+1443 HLSDALT
-1450 DVNCKLTQL
+1450 DLNCKLTKL
-1459 DLESNKIGDQ
+1459 IL
-1469 GAAHLSDALK
+1469 GA
-1479 DVNCKPTQ
+1479 NE
-1487 LNISHNNIGDQGAAH
+1487 IGDQGAAH

-1517 NILDNNIGDQG
+1517 NLWGNNLGDQG

-1544 QLDLASNKIGDQGAA
+1544 QLDVGGNRIGEQGAA

-1568 NCKLTQLNISYNNI
+1568 NCKLTESLYLDFEYLMKKITASNNS
-1582 GDQGAAHLSDA
+1582 A
-1593 LKDVNCK
+1593 
-1600 LTKLN
+1600 
-1605 LGGNNIG
+1605 
-1612 DQGAAHLSDAFKDVN
+1612 
-1627 CKLTQLN
+1627 
-1634 LQYNK
+1634 
-1639 IGYQGAAHLIDALKD
+1639 
-1654 VNCKLTEMNLEEQR
+1654 
-1668 RRSWS
+1668 
-1673 STPE
+1673 PE

>member
-27 VGSQA
+27 LGSQA
-32 LRDTFDRIHSPAAL
+32 LRDTFDRIHSPADL
-46 HRILSST
+46 HKILSNT
-53 SAYYP
+53 SAHYP
-58 TLQSLKNRRIL
+58 KLLSLRKRKIL

-84 VSSASFDITL
+84 VSSASFDTTL

-155 LWQYISNALLA
+155 LWQDISNALLA
-166 LGSGTTYASAIS
+166 LGSGTTYPNTIS
-178 RLKTES
+178 RMKTEC

-222 KEVKEMLK
+222 KEVK
-230 QWKSDE
+230 
-236 GSTKDKVGQ
+236 
-245 VEEMLKQ
+245 
-252 WKSDE
+252 
-257 DSTKDKVGQVED
+257 D
-269 MLKKWKSDEGSTK
+269 MVKKWKSDEGSTK
-282 EKLENMEEMVKS
+282 EKLENMEEIVMS
-294 EVREVKDGKQRKLC
+294 EVREVK
-308 LSVLEECYDMP
+308 
-319 PKLRVKP
+319 
-326 PKRSD
+326 
-331 LPNASK
+331 
-337 PWRNADL
+337 
-344 PIDILLLTVEDCE
+344 
-357 FLSCFSFLDRP
+357 
-368 FKSYK
+368 
-373 KEVGPIYFGYTGNT
+373 
-387 GDQEKLK
+387 
-394 VALMKCSK
+394 
-402 GAAVPG
+402 
-408 GSLTAVK
+408 
-415 NAVRV
+415 
-420 LSPKAVFSVG
+420 
-430 TCSGL
+430 
-435 SSDKVKLGD
+435 
-444 VVVSAKLTTA
+444 
-454 AGFKTPVS
+454 
-462 RHVSDLVRDAP
+462 
-473 YGWVA
+473 
-478 PLENPDELEVEVHC
+478 
-492 DGDIL
+492 
-497 SQTQA
+497 
-502 ARCGCADLHLQYPE
+502 
-516 AIAVETEGE
+516 
-525 GLFAAAYDEK
+525 
-535 VEWVVVK
+535 
-542 GVARF
+542 
-547 VNETQLSRSEWM
+547 
-559 SFASTMAAFVVA
+559 
-571 KMLNDPVV
+571 
-579 FQEWPHCNQEMLT
+579 EMLT

-603 NMGEIEG
+603 NMGEIEA

-623 SRLNK
+623 SRLKK

-640 FRSHWRSRRRNFR
+640 FWSHWRSGRRNFR
-653 RCRGESQLQEFIQ
+653 RCGGESQLQEFIQ
-666 RLKDIVISS
+666 RLKHIVILS

-737 TNALRPQDIFDS
+737 TIALRPQDIFDS

-812 ETVECL
+812 EAVECL

-830 SKVLLIFDG
+830 STVLLIFDG

-850 RDDSRFNNTTEVRMP
+850 RDDSRFNNTAEVRMP

-875 RKLLQ
+875 GKLLQ

-1053 DCGLLHRLPDR
+1053 DCGLLHRLPDT

-1084 QEFFAAKHLTDTLPK
+1084 QEFFAAQHLTDTLPK
-1099 DELQRLVANHFRVGT
+1099 DELQRFVADHIRVGT

-1124 LLEPGTRQRTT
+1124 LLEPDARQQTT
-1135 KSEIFTHLLPEK
+1135 KTEIFTHLLPEK
-1147 VKRTDGSDLIWWP
+1147 VKRTDRSDLIWWP
-1160 CSKEDKVLALDVCKC
+1160 CSEDDKVLALDVCKC
-1175 LYEFDG
+1175 LYEVDG
-1181 EQKKVKIQN
+1181 EQEKVKIQS

-1202 SQMGVVPIDCPA
+1202 SEMGVVPIDCPA

-1224 ISLRIDLNDVGP
+1224 ISLRIDLNNVGP

-1254 QLDLHSNNIG
+1254 QLR
-1264 NQGAAHLSDALK
+1264 
-1276 HVNCKLTQLDLW
+1276 LD
-1288 GNKIGVQG
+1288 G
-1296 AVHLSD
+1296 
-1302 ALKDVNCKLTQ
+1302 
-1313 LDLNLNPIGHQG
+1313 
-1325 AAHLSDALKDVNC
+1325 
-1338 KLTQLNLES
+1338 
-1347 NKIGDQGVAHL
+1347 
-1358 SDALKDVNCKLT
+1358 
-1370 QLNLHHTRIGDQ
+1370 
-1382 GAAHL
+1382 
-1387 SDALKDV
+1387 
-1394 NCKLTQLSLGGN
+1394 
-1406 EIGDQGAAHLS
+1406 
-1417 DALKD
+1417 
-1422 VNCKLT
+1422 
-1428 QLNLGSSKI
+1428 
-1437 GDQGVA
+1437 
-1443 HLSDALK
+1443 
-1450 DVNCKLTQL
+1450 
-1459 DLESNKIGDQ
+1459 
-1469 GAAHLSDALK
+1469 
-1479 DVNCKPTQ
+1479 
-1487 LNISHNNIGDQGAAH
+1487 
-1502 LSDALKDVNCKLTQL
+1502 
-1517 NILDNNIGDQG
+1517 
-1528 AAHLSDALK
+1528 
-1537 DVNCKLT
+1537 
-1544 QLDLASNKIGDQGAA
+1544 NKIGDQGAA

-1568 NCKLTQLNISYNNI
+1568 NCKLTQLNLRRNEIGAQGAAHLSGALKDFNCKLTQLNLRRNEI

-1600 LTKLN
+1600 LTQLDLNVNRIGNQGAAHLSDALKDVNCKLTQLDLEGN
-1605 LGGNNIG
+1605 KIGHQGVAHLSDALKDVNCKLTQLDLGLNVIG
-1612 DQGAAHLSDAFKDVN
+1612 DQGAAHLSDALKDVNCKLTLLNLGDNQIGDQGAAHLSDALKDVNCKLTLLNLGDNQIGDQGAAHLSDALKDVNCKPTQLDLEVNQIGDQGAAHLSDALKDVNCKLTQLDLWGNNIGVQGAANLRDALKDVNCKLTQLDLHFNEIRDQGAAHLSDALKDANCKLTQLDLLGNEIGVQGAAHLSDALKDVN

-1634 LQYNK
+1634 LESNE
-1639 IGYQGAAHLIDALKD
+1639 IADQGVAHLSDALKD
-1654 VNCKLTEMNLEEQR
+1654 VNCKLTQLNLGSNKIDDQGAAYLSDALKDVNCKLTQLDLRFNQIGDQGAAHLSDALKDVNCKLTQLDLKSNKIGEQGVAHLNLGYNKIGEQGVAHL
-1668 RRSWS
+1668 SDALKDVNCKH
-1673 STPE
+1673 TQLYLKDNKIGY

>member
-1 MASGPAVFPSTREST
+1 MEGGNERKICLPVPE
-16 NYARLCRLLVD
+16 D
-27 VGSQA
+27 
-32 LRDTFDRIHSPAAL
+32 
-46 HRILSST
+46 
-53 SAYYP
+53 YY
-58 TLQSLKNRRIL
+58 
-69 NPTQWGKLYPTVCSS
+69 
-84 VSSASFDITL
+84 DI
-94 LVVLLR
+94 
-100 NICGFSPPASTGNWD
+100 
-115 MLPLPGDN
+115 
-123 SCEANIARIKYYR
+123 
-136 NEVYAHASQA
+136 
-146 SVDDATFNM
+146 
-155 LWQYISNALLA
+155 
-166 LGSGTTYASAIS
+166 
-178 RLKTES
+178 
-184 MDPDFEE
+184 
-191 HYRELLKQWKKDD
+191 
-204 DNTKEELGELKEM
+204 
-217 VKSEV
+217 
-222 KEVKEMLK
+222 
-230 QWKSDE
+230 
-236 GSTKDKVGQ
+236 
-245 VEEMLKQ
+245 
-252 WKSDE
+252 
-257 DSTKDKVGQVED
+257 
-269 MLKKWKSDEGSTK
+269 
-282 EKLENMEEMVKS
+282 
-294 EVREVKDGKQRKLC
+294 
-308 LSVLEECYDMP
+308 P
-319 PKLRVKP
+319 PKRRVKP
-326 PKRSD
+326 LKQSD
-331 LPNASK
+331 LPIASK
-337 PWRNADL
+337 PWRNDDL
-344 PIDILLLTVEDCE
+344 PIDILLITVEDCE

-373 KEVGPIYFGYTGNT
+373 KEVGPIYFGYTGNN
-387 GDQEKLK
+387 GDKEKLK

-430 TCSGL
+430 TCTGL

-454 AGFKTPVS
+454 TGIKTPVS

-502 ARCGCADLHLQYPE
+502 ERCGCADLHLQYPE

-525 GLFAAAYDEK
+525 GVFAAAYDEK

-559 SFASTMAAFVVA
+559 SFASSMAASVVA

-592 QWKKKE
+592 QWKRKE
-598 GDTKD
+598 GDAKD
-603 NMGEIEG
+603 NIGRIEG
-610 AEKHRGQEAYEKC
+610 TSNENFEQANAQKTKEGQRE
-623 SRLNK
+623 
-628 QTKFGIWSPVLN
+628 
-640 FRSHWRSRRRNFR
+640 
-653 RCRGESQLQEFIQ
+653 GESQLQEFIQ
-666 RLKDIVISS
+666 LLKQIVISS
-675 TGHVTDLQQPFR
+675 TAHVTDLQQPFR

-737 TNALRPQDIFDS
+737 TNPLRPQDIFDS
-749 CHRNVLAVGRP
+749 RHRNVLAVGRP

-775 ASDDTKIQSQC
+775 ASDDNKIQSQC
-786 EVAFLLKFRHL
+786 KVAFLLKFRHL

-812 ETVECL
+812 ETLECL
-818 EDGLWQY
+818 EDELWQY

-850 RDDSRFNNTTEVRMP
+850 RDDSRFNNTEEVRMP

-875 RKLLQ
+875 GKLLQ
-880 GCTLLTTVRPTAVED
+880 GSTLLTTVRPTAVKD
-895 VRELQFD
+895 ARKLQFD

-920 KFTKDD
+920 KFTKGD

-965 INISSDAE
+965 INISSNAE
-973 HKLPVKITEIY
+973 HKLPVKMTEIY

-993 KHSRGKYSCSK
+993 KHSRGKYSCAK
-1004 TDLGCYMYKRFDEL
+1004 TELGCYMYKRFDEL
-1018 QPENDEVFKK
+1018 QPENDEVFKI
-1028 LGKIAFNGIE
+1028 LGKLAFNGIK
-1038 SGKLAFESHEVSGLE
+1038 SGQLVFESHEVSGLE
-1053 DCGLLHRLPDR
+1053 DCGLLHRLPDM
-1064 KPRKLTQ
+1064 KPRKLSQ

-1077 CFTHLTV
+1077 CFTHLIV

-1099 DELQRLVANHFRVGT
+1099 DKLQRFVADHIRVGT

-1135 KSEIFTHLLPEK
+1135 KSEIFTHLLPEEIE
-1147 VKRTDGSDLIWWP
+1147 RSGRSDLIWWP
-1160 CSKEDKVLALDVCKC
+1160 CSYDDKLLALVVCKC

-1181 EQKKVKIQN
+1181 EQEKAKIQS

-1202 SQMGVVPIDCPA
+1202 SEMEVVPIDCPA

-1224 ISLRIDLNDVGP
+1224 ISLRIFLNDVGP
-1236 LGCKEIQYSLKD
+1236 FGCKEIQYSLKD

-1254 QLDLHSNNIG
+1254 QLDLGGNNIR
-1264 NQGAAHLSDALK
+1264 D
-1276 HVNCKLTQLDLW
+1276 
-1288 GNKIGVQG
+1288 
-1296 AVHLSD
+1296 
-1302 ALKDVNCKLTQ
+1302 
-1313 LDLNLNPIGHQG
+1313 QG

-1338 KLTQLNLES
+1338 KLTQLNLERNNIRS
-1347 NKIGDQGVAHL
+1347 
-1358 SDALKDVNCKLT
+1358 
-1370 QLNLHHTRIGDQ
+1370 Q

-1394 NCKLTQLSLGGN
+1394 NCKLTHLDLRHN
-1406 EIGDQGAAHLS
+1406 DLGDQGAAHLS

-1428 QLNLGSSKI
+1428 QLNLG
-1437 GDQGVA
+1437 G
-1443 HLSDALK
+1443 
-1450 DVNCKLTQL
+1450 
-1459 DLESNKIGDQ
+1459 
-1469 GAAHLSDALK
+1469 
-1479 DVNCKPTQ
+1479 
-1487 LNISHNNIGDQGAAH
+1487 NNIGDQGAAH
-1502 LSDALKDVNCKLTQL
+1502 LSDALKDVNCKLTQHNLERNNIRSQGAAHLSDALKDVNCKLTHLDLRHNDLGDQGAAHLSDALKDVNCKLTQL
-1517 NILDNNIGDQG
+1517 NLRGNNIGDQGAAHLSDVLKDVNCKLTQLNLERNNIRSQGAAHLSDALKDVNCKLTQLNLGGNNIGDQG

-1544 QLDLASNKIGDQGAA
+1544 QLDLRHNDLGDQGAA

-1568 NCKLTQLNISYNNI
+1568 NCKLTQLNLEGNNI
-1582 GDQGAAHLSDA
+1582 GDQGAAHLSNA

-1600 LTKLN
+1600 LTQLD

-1612 DQGAAHLSDAFKDVN
+1612 DQGAAHMRDALKDVN
-1627 CKLTQLN
+1627 CKVPQLD
-1634 LQYNK
+1634 LGDDE
-1639 IGYQGAAHLIDALKD
+1639 IGDQGAAHLIDAVKD
-1654 VNCKLTEMNLEEQR
+1654 VNC
-1668 RRSWS
+1668 
-1673 STPE
+1673 

>member
-1 MASGPAVFPSTREST
+1 MEG
-16 NYARLCRLLVD
+16 
-27 VGSQA
+27 
-32 LRDTFDRIHSPAAL
+32 
-46 HRILSST
+46 
-53 SAYYP
+53 
-58 TLQSLKNRRIL
+58 
-69 NPTQWGKLYPTVCSS
+69 GK
-84 VSSASFDITL
+84 
-94 LVVLLR
+94 
-100 NICGFSPPASTGNWD
+100 
-115 MLPLPGDN
+115 
-123 SCEANIARIKYYR
+123 K
-136 NEVYAHASQA
+136 
-146 SVDDATFNM
+146 
-155 LWQYISNALLA
+155 
-166 LGSGTTYASAIS
+166 
-178 RLKTES
+178 
-184 MDPDFEE
+184 
-191 HYRELLKQWKKDD
+191 
-204 DNTKEELGELKEM
+204 
-217 VKSEV
+217 
-222 KEVKEMLK
+222 
-230 QWKSDE
+230 
-236 GSTKDKVGQ
+236 
-245 VEEMLKQ
+245 
-252 WKSDE
+252 
-257 DSTKDKVGQVED
+257 
-269 MLKKWKSDEGSTK
+269 
-282 EKLENMEEMVKS
+282 
-294 EVREVKDGKQRKLC
+294 RKLS
-308 LSVLEECYDMP
+308 LPVPEDYYD
-319 PKLRVKP
+319 KP
-326 PKRSD
+326 PKRRLKPPKPSD
-331 LPNASK
+331 LPSASK

-454 AGFKTPVS
+454 TGFKTPVS

-478 PLENPDELEVEVHC
+478 PLENPAELEVEVHC

-502 ARCGCADLHLQYPE
+502 ERCGCADLHLQYPE

-525 GLFAAAYDEK
+525 GVFAAAYDEK

-559 SFASTMAAFVVA
+559 SFASTMAASVVA

-579 FQEWPHCNQEMLT
+579 FQEWPHCNQGTSNEKLEQANAQKT
-592 QWKKKE
+592 KE
-598 GDTKD
+598 GQR
-603 NMGEIEG
+603 E
-610 AEKHRGQEAYEKC
+610 
-623 SRLNK
+623 
-628 QTKFGIWSPVLN
+628 
-640 FRSHWRSRRRNFR
+640 
-653 RCRGESQLQEFIQ
+653 GESQLQEYIQ
-666 RLKDIVISS
+666 RLKDIVILG

-737 TNALRPQDIFDS
+737 TNPLRPQDIFDS

-775 ASDDTKIQSQC
+775 ASGDTKIQSQC

-812 ETVECL
+812 ETLECL
-818 EDGLWQY
+818 EDELWQY

-850 RDDSRFNNTTEVRMP
+850 RDDSRFNNTEEVRMP

-875 RKLLQ
+875 GKLLQ

-1028 LGKIAFNGIE
+1028 LGKVAFNGIE
-1038 SGKLAFESHEVSGLE
+1038 SGKLVFESHEVSGLE
-1053 DCGLLHRLPDR
+1053 ECGLLHRLPDM

-1099 DELQRLVANHFRVGT
+1099 DELQRFVADHIRVGT

-1124 LLEPGTRQRTT
+1124 LLEPDARQRTT

-1147 VKRTDGSDLIWWP
+1147 VKRTDWSDLIWWP
-1160 CSKEDKVLALDVCKC
+1160 CSGEDKVLALDVCKC

-1181 EQKKVKIQN
+1181 EQQKVKIQS

-1202 SQMGVVPIDCPA
+1202 SGMRVVPIDCPA
-1214 VMDFVRDANV
+1214 VMDFVRDAKV
-1224 ISLRIDLNDVGP
+1224 ISLRIDLNYFGP

-1254 QLDLHSNNIG
+1254 QLNLGG
-1264 NQGAAHLSDALK
+1264 N
-1276 HVNCKLTQLDLW
+1276 
-1288 GNKIGVQG
+1288 
-1296 AVHLSD
+1296 
-1302 ALKDVNCKLTQ
+1302 
-1313 LDLNLNPIGHQG
+1313 
-1325 AAHLSDALKDVNC
+1325 
-1338 KLTQLNLES
+1338 E
-1347 NKIGDQGVAHL
+1347 
-1358 SDALKDVNCKLT
+1358 
-1370 QLNLHHTRIGDQ
+1370 IGDQ

-1394 NCKLTQLSLGGN
+1394 NSKLTQLNLTDN

-1428 QLNLGSSKI
+1428 QLNLERNKIGDQGVAHLIDALKDVNCKLTQLNLKCNEIGDQRAAHLSGALKDVNCKLTQLDLLGTKIGVQGAAHLSDALKDVNCKLTQLNLGGNEIGNQGVAHLSGALKDVNCKLTRLDLLCNEIGVQGAAHLSDALKDVNCKLTQLDLAGNEIGEQGVAHLIDALKHVNCKLTQMNLKWNNIEDQDVAHLSDALKEVNCKLTELVLGENEIGDQGAAHLRDALKGVNCKLTQLDLYSNQIRDQGAAHLSDALKDVNCKLTQLNLKDNQI

-1459 DLESNKIGDQ
+1459 NLEDNK
-1469 GAAHLSDALK
+1469 
-1479 DVNCKPTQ
+1479 
-1487 LNISHNNIGDQGAAH
+1487 
-1502 LSDALKDVNCKLTQL
+1502 
-1517 NILDNNIGDQG
+1517 IGDQG

-1544 QLDLASNKIGDQGAA
+1544 QLDLKFNKIGDQEAA

-1568 NCKLTQLNISYNNI
+1568 NCKRTQLDLRCN
-1582 GDQGAAHLSDA
+1582 
-1593 LKDVNCK
+1593 V
-1600 LTKLN
+1600 
-1605 LGGNNIG
+1605 
-1612 DQGAAHLSDAFKDVN
+1612 
-1627 CKLTQLN
+1627 
-1634 LQYNK
+1634 
-1639 IGYQGAAHLIDALKD
+1639 IGY
-1654 VNCKLTEMNLEEQR
+1654 
-1668 RRSWS
+1668 
-1673 STPE
+1673 

>member
-1 MASGPAVFPSTREST
+1 MEG
-16 NYARLCRLLVD
+16 
-27 VGSQA
+27 
-32 LRDTFDRIHSPAAL
+32 
-46 HRILSST
+46 
-53 SAYYP
+53 
-58 TLQSLKNRRIL
+58 
-69 NPTQWGKLYPTVCSS
+69 GK
-84 VSSASFDITL
+84 
-94 LVVLLR
+94 
-100 NICGFSPPASTGNWD
+100 
-115 MLPLPGDN
+115 
-123 SCEANIARIKYYR
+123 K
-136 NEVYAHASQA
+136 
-146 SVDDATFNM
+146 
-155 LWQYISNALLA
+155 
-166 LGSGTTYASAIS
+166 
-178 RLKTES
+178 
-184 MDPDFEE
+184 
-191 HYRELLKQWKKDD
+191 
-204 DNTKEELGELKEM
+204 
-217 VKSEV
+217 
-222 KEVKEMLK
+222 
-230 QWKSDE
+230 
-236 GSTKDKVGQ
+236 
-245 VEEMLKQ
+245 
-252 WKSDE
+252 
-257 DSTKDKVGQVED
+257 
-269 MLKKWKSDEGSTK
+269 
-282 EKLENMEEMVKS
+282 
-294 EVREVKDGKQRKLC
+294 RKLS
-308 LSVLEECYDMP
+308 LPVPENYYDMP
-319 PKLRVKP
+319 PKCRVKP
-326 PKRSD
+326 PKLSD
-331 LPNASK
+331 LPIASK
-337 PWRNADL
+337 PWRNADV
-344 PIDILLLTVEDCE
+344 PIDIFLLTVEDCE

-373 KEVGPIYFGYTGNT
+373 IEVGPIYFGYTGNT

-408 GSLTAVK
+408 GALTAVK

-473 YGWVA
+473 HGWVA

-497 SQTQA
+497 SQMQA

-525 GLFAAAYDEK
+525 GVFAAAYDEK

-547 VNETQLSRSEWM
+547 VNEPQLSRSEWM
-559 SFASTMAAFVVA
+559 SFASTMAASVVA
-571 KMLNDPVV
+571 KMLNDPFV

-598 GDTKD
+598 GDAKD
-603 NMGEIEG
+603 NMGGIEG
-610 AEKHRGQEAYEKC
+610 TSNENLEQANAQKTKEGQREG
-623 SRLNK
+623 
-628 QTKFGIWSPVLN
+628 Q
-640 FRSHWRSRRRNFR
+640 
-653 RCRGESQLQEFIQ
+653 SQLHEFIQ
-666 RLKDIVISS
+666 RLKDIVILS

-712 GRVSY
+712 GRVCY

-737 TNALRPQDIFDS
+737 TNPLRPQDIFDS

-812 ETVECL
+812 ETLECL
-818 EDGLWQY
+818 EDELWQY

-850 RDDSRFNNTTEVRMP
+850 RDDSCFNNTAEVRMP

-875 RKLLQ
+875 GKLLQ

-926 DSGKLKEIIWQH
+926 ESGKLKEIIWQH

-965 INISSDAE
+965 INIRSDAE

-1004 TDLGCYMYKRFDEL
+1004 TDLGSYMYKRFDEL
-1018 QPENDEVFKK
+1018 KPENDEVFKK

-1053 DCGLLHRLPDR
+1053 DCGLLHRLPDM

-1071 PSRAQY
+1071 PPRAQY

-1084 QEFFAAKHLTDTLPK
+1084 QEFFAAKHLTDTFPK
-1099 DELQRLVANHFRVGT
+1099 DRLQRFVADHVRVGT

-1124 LLEPGTRQRTT
+1124 LLEPDARQRTT
-1135 KSEIFTHLLPEK
+1135 KSEIFTHLLPEE
-1147 VKRTDGSDLIWWP
+1147 VMRIDRSDLIWWP
-1160 CSKEDKVLALDVCKC
+1160 CSNKDQILALDVCKC

-1181 EQKKVKIQN
+1181 EQEKVKIES
-1190 KGAEIGFNAVDF
+1190 KGAEIGFNAVNF
-1202 SQMGVVPIDCPA
+1202 SAMRVASIDCPA

-1224 ISLRIDLNDVGP
+1224 ISLRIDENDVGP

-1254 QLDLHSNNIG
+1254 QLDL
-1264 NQGAAHLSDALK
+1264 
-1276 HVNCKLTQLDLW
+1276 
-1288 GNKIGVQG
+1288 
-1296 AVHLSD
+1296 
-1302 ALKDVNCKLTQ
+1302 
-1313 LDLNLNPIGHQG
+1313 
-1325 AAHLSDALKDVNC
+1325 
-1338 KLTQLNLES
+1338 EE
-1347 NKIGDQGVAHL
+1347 
-1358 SDALKDVNCKLT
+1358 
-1370 QLNLHHTRIGDQ
+1370 
-1382 GAAHL
+1382 
-1387 SDALKDV
+1387 
-1394 NCKLTQLSLGGN
+1394 N

-1422 VNCKLT
+1422 ANCKLT
-1428 QLNLGSSKI
+1428 QLNLN
-1437 GDQGVA
+1437 A
-1443 HLSDALK
+1443 
-1450 DVNCKLTQL
+1450 
-1459 DLESNKIGDQ
+1459 
-1469 GAAHLSDALK
+1469 
-1479 DVNCKPTQ
+1479 
-1487 LNISHNNIGDQGAAH
+1487 NNIGDQGAAH

-1517 NILDNNIGDQG
+1517 NLRRNNIGDQGAAHLSDALKDFNCKLTQLDLKKNDIRDQGAAHLSDALKDVNCKLTQLNLHVNNIGDQG

-1544 QLDLASNKIGDQGAA
+1544 QLKLNNSNIGDQGAAHLRDALKDVNCKLTQLNLRRNNIGDQGAA

-1568 NCKLTQLNISYNNI
+1568 NCKLTQLHLRGNEIR
-1582 GDQGAAHLSDA
+1582 DQGAAHLSDA

-1600 LTKLN
+1600 LTQLVLHFNNIGDQGAAHLSDVLKDVNCKLTHLYLGGNNIRNQGAAHLSDAVKDVNCKLTQLNLAKNYIGDRGAAHLSDALKDVNCKLTELTLQENWIGEQGAAHLSDALKDVNCKLTQLDLYCNKIGDQGAAHLSDVLKDVNCKLTQLN
-1605 LGGNNIG
+1605 LGYNNIG
-1612 DQGAAHLSDAFKDVN
+1612 DQGAAHLSDAVKDVN
-1627 CKLTQLN
+1627 CKLTQLDLSAN
-1634 LQYNK
+1634 N
-1639 IGYQGAAHLIDALKD
+1639 IGDQGAAYLSDALKD
-1654 VNCKLTEMNLEEQR
+1654 VNCKLTEVTLQENKIGEQGAAHLSDALKDVNCKRTISWTYGVTTLEIKEQH
-1668 RRSWS
+1668 
-1673 STPE
+1673 T

>member
-1 MASGPAVFPSTREST
+1 
-16 NYARLCRLLVD
+16 
-27 VGSQA
+27 
-32 LRDTFDRIHSPAAL
+32 
-46 HRILSST
+46 
-53 SAYYP
+53 
-58 TLQSLKNRRIL
+58 
-69 NPTQWGKLYPTVCSS
+69 
-84 VSSASFDITL
+84 
-94 LVVLLR
+94 
-100 NICGFSPPASTGNWD
+100 
-115 MLPLPGDN
+115 
-123 SCEANIARIKYYR
+123 
-136 NEVYAHASQA
+136 
-146 SVDDATFNM
+146 
-155 LWQYISNALLA
+155 
-166 LGSGTTYASAIS
+166 
-178 RLKTES
+178 
-184 MDPDFEE
+184 
-191 HYRELLKQWKKDD
+191 
-204 DNTKEELGELKEM
+204 
-217 VKSEV
+217 
-222 KEVKEMLK
+222 
-230 QWKSDE
+230 
-236 GSTKDKVGQ
+236 
-245 VEEMLKQ
+245 
-252 WKSDE
+252 
-257 DSTKDKVGQVED
+257 
-269 MLKKWKSDEGSTK
+269 
-282 EKLENMEEMVKS
+282 
-294 EVREVKDGKQRKLC
+294 
-308 LSVLEECYDMP
+308 MP

-326 PKRSD
+326 PKLSD
-331 LPNASK
+331 LPIASK
-337 PWRNADL
+337 PWRNVDL
-344 PIDILLLTVEDCE
+344 PIDILLLTVENCE

-373 KEVGPIYFGYTGNT
+373 IEVGPIYFGYTGNT

-473 YGWVA
+473 HGWVA
-478 PLENPDELEVEVHC
+478 PLENPDQLEVEVHC

-497 SQTQA
+497 SQTRT
-502 ARCGCADLHLQYPE
+502 ARCGFFDLHLQYPE

-525 GLFAAAYDEK
+525 GVFAAAYDEK

-542 GVARF
+542 GVACF
-547 VNETQLSRSEWM
+547 VNETPVSGSEWM
-559 SFASTMAAFVVA
+559 SFASTMAASVVA

-579 FQEWPHCNQEMLT
+579 FQEWSHCNQEMLT
-592 QWKKKE
+592 QWQRKE
-598 GDTKD
+598 GASKD
-603 NMGEIEG
+603 NMGGIEG
-610 AEKHRGQEAYEKC
+610 TSNENLEHANAQKTKEGQRE
-623 SRLNK
+623 
-628 QTKFGIWSPVLN
+628 
-640 FRSHWRSRRRNFR
+640 
-653 RCRGESQLQEFIQ
+653 GESQLEEFIQ

-775 ASDDTKIQSQC
+775 ASDDTEIQSQC

-830 SKVLLIFDG
+830 SRVLLIFDG

-850 RDDSRFNNTTEVRMP
+850 RDDSRFNNTAEVRMP

-875 RKLLQ
+875 GKLLQ
-880 GCTLLTTVRPTAVED
+880 DCTLLTTVRPTAVED

-920 KFTKDD
+920 KFTRDD

-973 HKLPVKITEIY
+973 HKLPVKMTEIY

-1018 QPENDEVFKK
+1018 QPEDDEVFKK
-1028 LGKIAFNGIE
+1028 LGKIAFKGIK
-1038 SGKLAFESHEVSGLE
+1038 SGKLVFESHEVSGLE
-1053 DCGLLHRLPDR
+1053 DCGLLHRLPDM

-1099 DELQRLVANHFRVGT
+1099 DKLQRFVADHVRVGT

-1124 LLEPGTRQRTT
+1124 LLEPDARQRTT

-1147 VKRTDGSDLIWWP
+1147 VKRTDRSDLIWWP

-1181 EQKKVKIQN
+1181 EQEKVQIQS

-1202 SQMGVVPIDCPA
+1202 SEMRVVPIDCPA

-1224 ISLRIDLNDVGP
+1224 ISLRIEFNDVGP

-1254 QLDLHSNNIG
+1254 QLNLG
-1264 NQGAAHLSDALK
+1264 
-1276 HVNCKLTQLDLW
+1276 
-1288 GNKIGVQG
+1288 GNK
-1296 AVHLSD
+1296 
-1302 ALKDVNCKLTQ
+1302 
-1313 LDLNLNPIGHQG
+1313 IGHQG

-1338 KLTQLNLES
+1338 KLTQLHLGV
-1347 NKIGDQGVAHL
+1347 NK
-1358 SDALKDVNCKLT
+1358 
-1370 QLNLHHTRIGDQ
+1370 IGDQ

-1394 NCKLTQLSLGGN
+1394 NCKLTQLNLHHNKIGDQGAAHLSDALKDVNCKLTQLNLWYN

-1428 QLNLGSSKI
+1428 QLNLGGNKI
-1437 GDQGVA
+1437 EDQGAA
-1443 HLSDALK
+1443 HLSDGLK

-1459 DLESNKIGDQ
+1459 YLG
-1469 GAAHLSDALK
+1469 
-1479 DVNCKPTQ
+1479 
-1487 LNISHNNIGDQGAAH
+1487 
-1502 LSDALKDVNCKLTQL
+1502 
-1517 NILDNNIGDQG
+1517 
-1528 AAHLSDALK
+1528 
-1537 DVNCKLT
+1537 
-1544 QLDLASNKIGDQGAA
+1544 SNKIGDQGAA

-1568 NCKLTQLNISYNNI
+1568 NCKLTQLNLGGNKIGDQGAAHLSDALKYVNCKLTQLVLEFNKI

-1600 LTKLN
+1600 PR
-1605 LGGNNIG
+1605 G
-1612 DQGAAHLSDAFKDVN
+1612 
-1627 CKLTQLN
+1627 
-1634 LQYNK
+1634 
-1639 IGYQGAAHLIDALKD
+1639 
-1654 VNCKLTEMNLEEQR
+1654 
-1668 RRSWS
+1668 
-1673 STPE
+1673 